1 MWESN
6 HGVLERERERNQ
18 YLVLFAN
25 QESVVWGVGQSP
37 LGPKAQKVIG
47 PWGMTWAWPM
57 Y

>member
-6 HGVLERERERNQ
+6 RGVLERERERNQ